1 MIRKTLFLLLFV
13 SFVTAGHGQSKRA
26 PKTKKQT
33 IEAIEGLQ
41 FDPVRIS
48 MKRGERLELKFVNTD
63 PNDQPHNLVIIEPGS
78 LKAVQEASL
87 KIGADAIEKHYVPD
101 HEAVLA
107 SSKLVQADQTETV
120 SFEPEKKGVYQF
132 VCTFPG
138 HAAVMYGAIYVDQR
152 APGDI
157 AYDPNIPEYRR
168 NLELAKLS
176 ETLAPERPSI
186 IRAFLPDA
194 GPAAIAVALPGDLNF
209 CWDAGNCRL
218 RYAWTGGF
226 VDPREMYN
234 SNGSRFTKVL
244 GTKFWSS
251 GGDENTFTVQR
262 DNPKA
267 RPDFKGYRMVEGIPE
282 FGYVIDGLEIRERLT
297 SKNGELQWHVRINGA
312 STPIK
317 IFAPGGFTSKTGRR
331 DGDFWI
337 VDPDAAKMF
346 TLTLSPS
353 K

>member
-1 MIRKTLFLLLFV
+1 MKEYLFIILNRLQQVGVLDYGKFIV
-13 SFVTAGHGQSKRA
+13 
-26 PKTKKQT
+26 PKKEFLNHYREKAKLVMKKQSLDT
-33 IEAIEGLQ
+33 RDVNLYHILFQPYLHWKEELRIHYANSSDFYYQYSLAQYDVYSYIIIEQ
-41 FDPVRIS
+41 FKEEEPKILACVYLPKYWSYMIQSWIIFKVVSKQLTQNSSYCKDPVVIDSQTSNTRIY
-48 MKRGERLELKFVNTD
+48 KRFIPKIIQQKREL
-63 PNDQPHNLVIIEPGS
+63 PHRDYI
-78 LKAVQEASL
+78 A
-87 KIGADAIEKHYVPD
+87 
-101 HEAVLA
+101 
-107 SSKLVQADQTETV
+107 
-120 SFEPEKKGVYQF
+120 KG
-132 VCTFPG
+132 
-138 HAAVMYGAIYVDQR
+138 
-152 APGDI
+152 
-157 AYDPNIPEYRR
+157 
-168 NLELAKLS
+168 
-176 ETLAPERPSI
+176 
-186 IRAFLPDA
+186 
-194 GPAAIAVALPGDLNF
+194 
-209 CWDAGNCRL
+209 
-218 RYAWTGGF
+218 
-226 VDPREMYN
+226 
-234 SNGSRFTKVL
+234 RFTKVL

-297 SKNGELQWHVRINGA
+297 SKNGELQWHFRINGA